1 MILFIQTPG
10 DLQLK
15 RFRSTWS
22 KCGYWRNLER
32 IYFPGHTH
40 ALYRG
45 VWIHKILCNTV
56 STFNC
61 ACMCAS
67 ALVCVCV
74 CLCSH
79 SRVLSA
85 ASDQQFWGGQRSGS
99 DQWEDAAASRCRQQR
114 GPVDGPYE
122 HGRAQWD
129 RQQQQSTVMDVHA
142 HAPTHTYSYH
152 ADLVPY
158 FILCVHRHIYRQEKC
173 ITHTDTHTHN
183 ISFTK

>member
-1 MILFIQTPG
+1 MILFIQTPA

-22 KCGYWRNLER
+22 KCGYWRNWEK

-40 ALYRG
+40 APYRG

-99 DQWEDAAASRCRQQR
+99 DQWEDATASRCRQQR
-114 GPVDGPYE
+114 GPVDGPHE

-142 HAPTHTYSYH
+142 HVPRHTPTVTTLTWSHISYYVYIGIYTDKKNASHT
-152 ADLVPY
+152 
-158 FILCVHRHIYRQEKC
+158 Q
-173 ITHTDTHTHN
+173 THTHN